1 MLTPEQQ
8 NIVDHQVSNL
18 MKQGLSWDSA
28 VLAVGR
34 HYHPHN
40 DNHVTGFYMEQ
51 KALWEGRKEDYEQ
64 QRRAENER
72 MLNINGPLYLNDTRA
87 YMS

>member
-64 QRRAENER
+64 QR
-72 MLNINGPLYLNDTRA
+72 MLNINGLLYRNDTRA